1 MFDDEPWIRPAL
13 AIALAAFAAAV
24 IIRLIT
30 HFPAVPNGMT
40 SLTMSIAIV
49 ALSATARLLHSIFG
63 MWRAG
68 VANPT
73 EKLRAGAQSALR
85 EQSVIVVAVALV
97 SMLLFATTF
106 MKSMIT
112 ALVPFWAD
120 APLAGLDVAIGI
132 DGKAMAN
139 ALGRGLVAV
148 GLFYGIWHIVHI
160 GGILWV
166 IHWRRPA
173 RGRFILSFM
182 LTWAIGMAAAFIFS
196 SAGPLFTGRYD
207 LATAPDSV
215 RLPAQMLWANY
226 QAKGA
231 LLGGGISAFPSLHV
245 AIATWFAMVLAH
257 RGWPRV
263 GIAYAAGIYAGS
275 VILGW
280 HYAADGAGGI
290 AVALLADRLAQRLLK
305 AKPQPQPSPA
315 APALP

>member
-1 MFDDEPWIRPAL
+1 MLDEEPWILPAL
-13 AIALAAFAAAV
+13 AIALTALAAAGV
-24 IIRLIT
+24 IRFVT
-30 HFPAVPNGMT
+30 GYPAVPSGVT
-40 SLTMSIAIV
+40 SLTIALVIV
-49 ALSATARLLHSIFG
+49 ALSAIARLLAAILR
-63 MWRAG
+63 MWREG
-68 VANPT
+68 VANPSQQ
-73 EKLRAGAQSALR
+73 LRINAPAALR
-85 EQSVIVVAVALV
+85 EQSAIVAAVALV
-97 SMLLFATTF
+97 SVLLFSTTF

-120 APLAGLDVAIGI
+120 GPFARLDSAIGI
-132 DGKAMAN
+132 DGQAMA
-139 ALGRGLVAV
+139 GGIGHGLSAV
-148 GLFYGIWHIVHI
+148 GLFYGSWHVVNL

-166 IHWRRPA
+166 IHWRDRA
-173 RGRFILSFM
+173 RGRYILSFM

-245 AIATWFAMVLAH
+245 AIATWFALVLAH
-257 RGWPRV
+257 RGWPKT

-280 HYAADGAGGI
+280 HYAADGVGG
-290 AVALLADRLAQRLLK
+290 AVVALVADRIAQWMLRVRR
-305 AKPQPQPSPA
+305 QPQPSPA
-315 APALP
+315 TPALR